1 MHVHAC
7 MCVLVC
13 VCVHACVCACKRC
26 LKWAYNVGQ
35 RYFFCLTS
43 SRQSQKN
50 STNSKNFED
59 GFKVRLTV
67 IRLTFFKSTKSRFL
81 LLFKS
86 KWKHIKR
93 ERAPLKTYFLFYLAH
108 CEQTF
113 VQYIV
118 ALVARLFAVKI
129 WNLKTTGSTKQKQ
142 ISHFCVERVR
152 SWILTSCQPHRV
164 ISEQCVHRIHQRS
177 LQRKITN
184 AAHITWILQNN
195 FRQTHILNKL
205 SLPQQKMP
213 TPWMDKLNNKYP
225 CCIYNA
231 EVLRKKQITTT
242 KTKD

>member
-1 MHVHAC
+1 MKAHK
-7 MCVLVC
+7 
-13 VCVHACVCACKRC
+13 KR
-26 LKWAYNVGQ
+26 KSA
-35 RYFFCLTS
+35 
-43 SRQSQKN
+43 
-50 STNSKNFED
+50 FE
-59 GFKVRLTV
+59 K
-67 IRLTFFKSTKSRFL
+67 
-81 LLFKS
+81 
-86 KWKHIKR
+86 
-93 ERAPLKTYFLFYLAH
+93 YFLFYLAH

-195 FRQTHILNKL
+195 FRQTHILNKNCPSPNKRCL
-205 SLPQQKMP
+205 HLGWINWSTNILAVYIMQKYYA
-213 TPWMDKLNNKYP
+213 KNK
-225 CCIYNA
+225 
-231 EVLRKKQITTT
+231 
-242 KTKD
+242 